1 MIAILE
7 VDKEKL
13 AESGNSFKQE
23 MRLMEQSGI
32 KLIECQEQ
40 KVEYEYASF
49 LWSRSR
55 GRYEQVNRAVH
66 REQLC
71 RNRLQEYI
79 SNGWLN
85 IDYDTNRAVFKKRKV
100 TMFVSEWEE
109 LK

>member
-1 MIAILE
+1 MNR
-7 VDKEKL
+7 
-13 AESGNSFKQE
+13 S
-23 MRLMEQSGI
+23 
-32 KLIECQEQ
+32 IELF
-40 KVEYEYASF
+40 S
-49 LWSRSR
+49 
-55 GRYEQVNRAVH
+55 